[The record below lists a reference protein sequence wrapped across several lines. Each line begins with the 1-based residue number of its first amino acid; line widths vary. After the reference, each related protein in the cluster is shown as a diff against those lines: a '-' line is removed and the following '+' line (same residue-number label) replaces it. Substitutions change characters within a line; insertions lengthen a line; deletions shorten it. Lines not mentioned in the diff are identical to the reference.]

1 MLKRGGSSLRQVLA
15 PQNQPTPSR
24 ANTGMARAASY
35 GIGSKRDSF
44 DDRGMGGSGI
54 VRSSTSPTG
63 SAGSGGTPT
72 DIQRKRMEARRK
84 MQMQMEYDAP
94 SGGPSPRHAS
104 AGSSGGSDTRYRE
117 IKKSY
122 STQSDATE
130 QTRNDNGETVLE
142 DLNKLSGFL
151 KERKEQQALQEGRG
165 GSNERLGSHRTMP
178 SSTSGSSGPKT
189 VSSFMKDRG
198 Y

>member
-1 MLKRGGSSLRQVLA
+1 
-15 PQNQPTPSR
+15 
-24 ANTGMARAASY
+24 
-35 GIGSKRDSF
+35 
-44 DDRGMGGSGI
+44 
-54 VRSSTSPTG
+54 
-63 SAGSGGTPT
+63 
-72 DIQRKRMEARRK
+72 

-94 SGGPSPRHAS
+94 SGGPSPRYAS

-122 STQSDATE
+122 STQSDTTE
-130 QTRNDNGETVLE
+130 RARNDNGETVLE

-151 KERKEQQALQEGRG
+151 KERKEQQALQEGGG
-165 GSNERLGSHRTMP
+165 GSNERLGSHRVS
-178 SSTSGSSGPKT
+178 SSTSGPSGPKT